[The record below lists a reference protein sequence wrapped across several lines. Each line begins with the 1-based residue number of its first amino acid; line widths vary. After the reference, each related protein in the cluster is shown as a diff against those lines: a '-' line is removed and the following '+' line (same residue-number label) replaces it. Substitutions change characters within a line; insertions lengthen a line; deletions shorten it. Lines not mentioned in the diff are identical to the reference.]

1 MKKKILAVGAIALM
15 FTVGLNVQHALKNYG
30 IEKLPLHNEVLA
42 QTNSSG
48 GGGTSGG
55 DQLFER
61 DTSDCVITVSAG
73 VEGGFNLL
81 GFNVTSVEAE
91 GLITIAVHEVLVTC
105 KSGGPFLCSPMECG
119 QFWIAVRG
127 GSGTGT

>member
-55 DQLFER
+55 DQFFRRE
-61 DTSDCVITVSAG
+61 TSDCDITVSAG
-73 VEGGFNLL
+73 VEGEFNLL
-81 GFNVTSVEAE
+81 GFKVTTVVGE
-91 GLITIAVHEVLVTC
+91 GLVTIKVKNVLVTC
-105 KSGGPFLCSPMECG
+105 ETGGTFLCSPMECG
-119 QFWIAVRG
+119 QFWMAVRG
-127 GSGTGT
+127 GAGT

>member
-55 DQLFER
+55 DQLWKR
-61 DTSDCVITVSAG
+61 KTYDCVITVSAG

-81 GFNVTSVEAE
+81 GFNVTSVEAD
-91 GLITIAVHEVLVTC
+91 GLVIITVHDVLVTC
-105 KSGGPFLCSPMECG
+105 DIGGPSQCSALECG
-119 QFWIAVRG
+119 HFWIAVRG

>member
-55 DQLFER
+55 DQWWKR
-61 DTSDCVITVSAG
+61 DTFDCVITVNAG

-81 GFNVTSVEAE
+81 GLKVTSVEAG
-91 GLITIAVHEVLVTC
+91 GLVTLTVEDVLVTC
-105 KSGGPFLCSPMECG
+105 ETGGTFQCSAMECG
-119 QFWIAVRG
+119 QFWIAVG
-127 GSGTGT
+127 AGT